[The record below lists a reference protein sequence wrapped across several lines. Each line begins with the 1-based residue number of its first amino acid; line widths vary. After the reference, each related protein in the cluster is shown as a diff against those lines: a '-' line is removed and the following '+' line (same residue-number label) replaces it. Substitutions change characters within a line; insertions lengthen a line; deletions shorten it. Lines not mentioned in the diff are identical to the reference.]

1 MVLTKS
7 RLRFAFIALLV
18 LFAVLGCRQDTASQ
32 DQQPTTIIFKHSKLF
47 GDPAAV
53 QRLIDEFEQEH
64 PDIRVKEE
72 TLPASSDE
80 QHQFYVINLEAG
92 SRDFDVFAIDVIWVA
107 EFAKAGW
114 LRELTALLPEAER
127 TAFFSGPVEAVTVDG
142 RVYAIPWFIDAGVL
156 YYRKDLLAQYG
167 FEPPRTWGQLV
178 RIAHDIRSRQPDM
191 YGFVWQGKQYEGLV
205 CNALE
210 YLWSNGGDV
219 LRAGKVVIDSPEN
232 REALR
237 VMVDLVRTYGVTPEL
252 VTTATEEPSREIFG
266 RGNAVFLR
274 NWPYAWRLFEQ
285 EGSAVKGKVGM
296 TVLPHFPRR
305 KSAATLGGWQL
316 AVNKYSKQP
325 QAAEK
330 FVEFM
335 TSAKAQKHLGL
346 AVGFQPTRKKLYED
360 PELLAAQPA
369 LTELYK
375 IFEHA
380 RPRPVSPYYVL
391 LSQVMQSEFSA
402 ALSGIK
408 EPAAALGA
416 MQSQMDD
423 ILKRH
428 Q

>member
-325 QAAEK
+325 QAASRRKVCRVYDFGE
-330 FVEFM
+330 
-335 TSAKAQKHLGL
+335 SAETPRTCGGLSTHAQ
-346 AVGFQPTRKKLYED
+346 E
-360 PELLAAQPA
+360 A
-369 LTELYK
+369 L
-375 IFEHA
+375 
-380 RPRPVSPYYVL
+380 
-391 LSQVMQSEFSA
+391 
-402 ALSGIK
+402 
-408 EPAAALGA
+408 
-416 MQSQMDD
+416 
-423 ILKRH
+423 
-428 Q
+428 